1 MINKSGKKNVGV
13 QLTDLK
19 LVTVSGQ
26 NMVAL
31 DYMREEGFRLEYLT
45 AASSTLHGKPEY
57 L

>member
-26 NMVAL
+26 NMVAP
-31 DYMREEGFRLEYLT
+31 DYMREEGFRLEYL
-45 AASSTLHGKPEY
+45 AVASSTLHGKPEY